1 MKLSSCKGVWLFASQ
16 SGYINRISTALKL
29 SLVRAST
36 SLDLFFQRLPN
47 YWTQGLHPTRMMD
60 RAKVLS
66 DTYKQPLSDSMS
78 SELALPR
85 LLYNWLLFCACLQ
98 NLPWQ
103 KLFDEIDGGEWLGN
117 RESSSAEAGGVL
129 TLRSRAECV
138 HMLAAWERLEVVLL
152 LRSFRGRCVL
162 QGCRA
167 CPFVLR
173 LLLAYTRNIAALLG
187 FRVTRHLDRLNC
199 LDAFNNLR
207 DRFSFGLLMLFRIK
221 ILVVLFYNEITET
234 LEGRS
239 EVIEHILRAEAVS
252 RRVVWGLNWVLNNKH
267 LLLVSVRQ
275 NIVWPK

>member
-1 MKLSSCKGVWLFASQ
+1 M
-16 SGYINRISTALKL
+16 
-29 SLVRAST
+29 
-36 SLDLFFQRLPN
+36 
-47 YWTQGLHPTRMMD
+47 
-60 RAKVLS
+60 
-66 DTYKQPLSDSMS
+66 
-78 SELALPR
+78 
-85 LLYNWLLFCACLQ
+85 
-98 NLPWQ
+98 
-103 KLFDEIDGGEWLGN
+103 
-117 RESSSAEAGGVL
+117 
-129 TLRSRAECV
+129 
-138 HMLAAWERLEVVLL
+138 LL

-207 DRFSFGLLMLFRIK
+207 DRFSFGLLMLIRVK

-252 RRVVWGLNWVLNNKH
+252 RRVV
-267 LLLVSVRQ
+267 
-275 NIVWPK
+275 